1 MSSPSMDD
9 SGSYYFSAY
18 SEIESDADEWEVAQ
32 LRQELREARATIA
45 QKDAAI
51 EVAHITWMNLA
62 DCEFRANR
70 STIDMIFSL
79 RQLQEKC
86 REQNMPLYI
95 AFIDLTKAFDI
106 VSRDGLFKI
115 LHKIGCP
122 PRLRIQSLI
131 EPFHTNIKGTVLY
144 SGNLSEPFNIRGG
157 VKQGCVLAPT
167 LFGIFFA
174 LLLKQAFGTAT
185 EGIYLRTRCDGRL
198 FNLNRLKAKTKT
210 EVLGQDVEAHPAI
223 TIGDYELKAV
233 NHFTYVVYTAS
244 SNLSLG
250 KETDKRI
257 GKSATTLARL
267 TTRVWE
273 IPKLSVKT
281 KMAVDNACVLSTLLF
296 GSETW

>member
-32 LRQELREARATIA
+32 LQQELREARTTIA

-62 DCEFRANR
+62 NCEFRANR

-106 VSRDGLFKI
+106 
-115 LHKIGCP
+115 
-122 PRLRIQSLI
+122 SLI
-131 EPFHTNIKGTVLY
+131 EPFHTNTKGTVLY

-233 NHFTYVVYTAS
+233 NHFTYVVSTAS

-250 KETDKRI
+250 KETDKMI

-273 IPKLSVKT
+273 NPKLSVKT